1 MNDTVLQVYCNG
13 EISYTIKGVHAKTS
27 VIWRYRAPNGAG
39 DTHLSVM
46 RGTKSNLTIKQGL
59 EEKYKPTL
67 YIAPLFYN
75 KDYELSLPLAFKK
88 VQEKYPGIELKKTV
102 NGIWQVIIPE
112 KYKEDHEAHFGRVM
126 EKFLEYLK
134 NGNIPSWEVPNMI
147 AKYFTTTKGLETD

>member
-46 RGTKSNLTIKQGL
+46 RSTKSNLTIKQGL

-75 KDYELSLPLAFKK
+75 KVRTFITPCFQKSSGKVSGNRIKK
-88 VQEKYPGIELKKTV
+88 NSE
-102 NGIWQVIIPE
+102 
-112 KYKEDHEAHFGRVM
+112 
-126 EKFLEYLK
+126 
-134 NGNIPSWEVPNMI
+134 
-147 AKYFTTTKGLETD
+147 